1 MIQDRNLIVATVIGA
16 ALFTSGFV
24 LMSSSIESNQAAASY
39 PMAQQGDYHGYGYSH
54 GKMKPGGYAAG
65 TIASIQNDENGNPAW
80 VLSGYWK
87 ASLTEGAKGNQS
99 SPASNST
106 SSMGEDMSNK
116 VGKFGAWFGMVMTNG
131 SAAHK
136 HQIDNFTLTA
146 ISMPDNAT
154 MIYNGTVSITMKE
167 GPVHDVPMSATVKG
181 GNVLSLWLD
190 PSKIDNHFGNTP
202 IYGTVTKAVQ
212 IMK

>member
-24 LMSSSIESNQAAASY
+24 LMSSSIESNQAAAAY
-39 PMAQQGDYHGYGYSH
+39 PMAQQGDHHGYGYSH

-167 GPVHDVPMSATVKG
+167 GPVHDVPMSATVKE
-181 GNVLSLWLD
+181 GNILSLWLD

>member
-1 MIQDRNLIVATVIGA
+1 
-16 ALFTSGFV
+16 
-24 LMSSSIESNQAAASY
+24 MSSSIEDDQAAAAY
-39 PMAQQGDYHGYGYSH
+39 PMDQQGGYSH

-65 TIASIQNDENGNPAW
+65 TIASIQNDENGNPTW

-87 ASLTEGAKGNQS
+87 ASLTEGEKGNQS
-99 SPASNST
+99 SPTSNST
-106 SSMGEDMSNK
+106 SAMGQDKSNK
-116 VGKFGAWFGMVMTNG
+116 VGKFGAWFDMVMTNG

-154 MIYNGTVSITMKE
+154 TIYNGTVSITMKE
-167 GPVHDVPMSATVKG
+167 GPVHDVPMSAIVKE

-190 PSKIDNHFGNTP
+190 PFWKYPNIRNSHKGSTNNEVDGLAKPALLKSLPFFLRQSKCCD
-202 IYGTVTKAVQ
+202 
-212 IMK
+212 